1 MQDLRVTLLLSH
13 SPSQTTNQQRLESY
27 LSTPSLAAG
36 LKEQFDANNGISR
49 TINGHIG
56 HPNGTSTT
64 PHGLASRIK
73 ILELYSL
80 HVLPRNGEWTYA
92 KEFISM
98 SDTLDEEGR
107 KSFVEALQ
115 SLEAEKSKDLEQLR
129 RLEAEKIKELETV
142 QRLEAEKPSDLAAL
156 KSLEV
161 EKAKDKKDKAPP
173 ETPSNNKSISNPPR
187 RTAKAAKDLHP
198 NVLSR
203 PIGSSN
209 RPKKLGIYNS
219 LASVISNFQNLLL
232 NLARSFSKSP
242 MVLLRLVLFLAV
254 LVLALS
260 RQDVRERVSRILGSS
275 WNKLRGT
282 VGMGVKVS
290 YI

>member
-1 MQDLRVTLLLSH
+1 
-13 SPSQTTNQQRLESY
+13 
-27 LSTPSLAAG
+27 
-36 LKEQFDANNGISR
+36 
-49 TINGHIG
+49 
-56 HPNGTSTT
+56 
-64 PHGLASRIK
+64 
-73 ILELYSL
+73 
-80 HVLPRNGEWTYA
+80 
-92 KEFISM
+92 M
-98 SDTLDEEGR
+98 SDVLDEEGR

-115 SLEAEKSKDLEQLR
+115 SLEAENSKDLEQLR
-129 RLEAEKIKELETV
+129 RLEAERIKELETL
-142 QRLEAEKPSDLAAL
+142 QRLEAEKSSDLAAL
-156 KSLEV
+156 RSLEV
-161 EKAKDKKDKAPP
+161 EKAKDKTHDATP
-173 ETPSNNKSISNPPR
+173 ETLSNNKSVSNPPR

-219 LASVISNFQNLLL
+219 ATSVINNLQNLLL
-232 NLARSFSKSP
+232 NLAKSFSKSP
-242 MVLLRLVLFLAV
+242 IVLLRFLFFLAA

-260 RQDVRERVSRILGSS
+260 RQDMRERVARILGSS

>member
-1 MQDLRVTLLLSH
+1 MS
-13 SPSQTTNQQRLESY
+13 SS
-27 LSTPSLAAG
+27 
-36 LKEQFDANNGISR
+36 
-49 TINGHIG
+49 INGHIG
-56 HPNGTSTT
+56 LPNGNTTT

-98 SDTLDEEGR
+98 SDILDEEGR
-107 KSFVEALQ
+107 KSFLEALQ

-129 RLEAEKIKELETV
+129 RLEAENIKELDTL

-161 EKAKDKKDKAPP
+161 EKAKDKKQEAPP
-173 ETPSNNKSISNPPR
+173 ETPSNNKSVSNPPR

-198 NVLSR
+198 IVLSR

-219 LASVISNFQNLLL
+219 LSSVISTLQNLLL

-242 MVLLRLVLFLAV
+242 MVLLRFVFFLAA

-260 RQDVRERVSRILGSS
+260 RQDVRERVARILGSS

>member
-1 MQDLRVTLLLSH
+1 
-13 SPSQTTNQQRLESY
+13 
-27 LSTPSLAAG
+27 
-36 LKEQFDANNGISR
+36 
-49 TINGHIG
+49 
-56 HPNGTSTT
+56 
-64 PHGLASRIK
+64 
-73 ILELYSL
+73 
-80 HVLPRNGEWTYA
+80 
-92 KEFISM
+92 M
-98 SDTLDEEGR
+98 SDVLDEEGR

-115 SLEAEKSKDLEQLR
+115 SLEAENSKDLEQLR
-129 RLEAEKIKELETV
+129 RLEAERIKELETL
-142 QRLEAEKPSDLAAL
+142 QRLEAEKSSDLAAL
-156 KSLEV
+156 RSLEV
-161 EKAKDKKDKAPP
+161 EKAKDKTHDATP
-173 ETPSNNKSISNPPR
+173 ETLSNNKSVSNPPR

-219 LASVISNFQNLLL
+219 ATSVINSLQNLLL
-232 NLARSFSKSP
+232 NLAKSFSKSP
-242 MVLLRLVLFLAV
+242 IVLLRFLFFLAA

-260 RQDVRERVSRILGSS
+260 RQDMRERVARILGSS

>member
-1 MQDLRVTLLLSH
+1 MQDLRATLLLSH
-13 SPSQTTNQQRLESY
+13 SPSQATNQQRLESY
-27 LSTPSLAAG
+27 LSTLSVAAE
-36 LKEQFDANNGISR
+36 LNEEFDANNGIGSS
-49 TINGHIG
+49 INSHIG
-56 HPNGTSTT
+56 HPNSTT
-64 PHGLASRIK
+64 TPQGLASRTK

-92 KEFISM
+92 KEFINM
-98 SDTLDEEGR
+98 SDVLDEEGR

-115 SLEAEKSKDLEQLR
+115 SLEVEKSKDLEQLR
-129 RLEAEKIKELETV
+129 RLEAERIKEFETL
-142 QRLEAEKPSDLAAL
+142 QRLEAEKSSELAAL
-156 KSLEV
+156 RSLEV
-161 EKAKDKKDKAPP
+161 QKAKDKTHEATL
-173 ETPSNNKSISNPPR
+173 ETTSNNKSVSNHPR
-187 RTAKAAKDLHP
+187 RVAKAAKDLHP
-198 NVLSR
+198 SVLSR

-219 LASVISNFQNLLL
+219 ATSIISNLQTLLL
-232 NLARSFSKSP
+232 NLAKSFSKSP
-242 MVLLRLVLFLAV
+242 MLLLRFIFFLAA

-260 RQDVRERVSRILGSS
+260 RQDIRERVARILGSS